1 MIELPDPAKMYEY
14 ETNYHLTLD
23 ITRLGKLAAHYEGY
37 RMSRDVPGAI
47 VECGVFKGTS
57 IARFA
62 MLRDLF
68 DNYAAA
74 KVIGFDVFSDDYP
87 TTQYEEDQA
96 QRDYWIK
103 TAGASSISKS
113 QLEEVFRR
121 LGLRNYEFVAGD
133 VLETLPRYVRDH
145 PELKVSLLNLDIDFV
160 EATMCSLE
168 NLYDRVMPGGVIL
181 LDNYAAYHGDTKG
194 VDNFLRGKDVEIKRF
209 PFVARPCYIVKG
221 ND

>member
-37 RMSRDVPGAI
+37 RMTRDVPGAI

-57 IARFA
+57 LTRFA

-87 TTQYEEDQA
+87 TTQYEEDQV
-96 QRDYWIK
+96 QRDFWIN
-103 TAGASSISKS
+103 TAGARSISQS
-113 QLEEVFRR
+113 PL
-121 LGLRNYEFVAGD
+121 
-133 VLETLPRYVRDH
+133 
-145 PELKVSLLNLDIDFV
+145 
-160 EATMCSLE
+160 
-168 NLYDRVMPGGVIL
+168 
-181 LDNYAAYHGDTKG
+181 
-194 VDNFLRGKDVEIKRF
+194 
-209 PFVARPCYIVKG
+209 
-221 ND
+221 